1 VLFFPRGLTEF
12 RVKEVKTLIVTAR
25 AIYKDGRL
33 IFYNSGE
40 IPEDGAEVIVNFERR
55 PKMPVSSLRGSWAK
69 YFPKD
74 FDLDAELRKI
84 RKEWEQEM
92 EEIDE

>member
-1 VLFFPRGLTEF
+1 M
-12 RVKEVKTLIVTAR
+12 KTLIVTAR
-25 AIYKDGRL
+25 AIHKDGRL
-33 IFYNSGE
+33 IFYNSEE
-40 IPEDGAEVIVNFERR
+40 IPEDGTEVIVNFVRR
-55 PKMPVSSLRGSWAK
+55 PKTPVPSLRGSWAK

-74 FDLDAELRKI
+74 FDLDAELRKL